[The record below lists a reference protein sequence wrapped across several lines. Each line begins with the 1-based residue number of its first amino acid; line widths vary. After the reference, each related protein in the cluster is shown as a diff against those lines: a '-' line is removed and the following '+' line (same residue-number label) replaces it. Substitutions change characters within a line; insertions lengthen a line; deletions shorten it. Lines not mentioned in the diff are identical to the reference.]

1 MDTLV
6 LDGIKKCYGQTIALD
21 GFSAT
26 LTHGICGVLGENGA
40 GKSTVLNLLSTLIQP
55 DQGMILYNGS
65 TIYTRYYQSLL
76 GYLPQHFG
84 VYGHMKLQ
92 DYLRYVAALKNVD
105 GSTIDPMIQTTLND
119 LDLLPYADSK
129 LKTLSGGMRQRVGIA
144 QALIN
149 SPKVLLL
156 DEPTVGLDPRQRI
169 RFKTLL
175 SRLANHCIVILSS
188 HIVSDIED
196 IADTVW
202 LLKKGKLCCEGTV
215 ESLIK
220 SLDGTVYVKDGDTMD
235 LPLDATIVNIRLKPI
250 PMVRFISNALV
261 QPSWRMVRPDLNDV
275 YMRVYDVD

>member
-1 MDTLV
+1 MDRLV
-6 LDGIKKCYGQTIALD
+6 LDGIKKSYGSTIALD
-21 GFSAT
+21 GLSAT
-26 LTHGICGVLGENGA
+26 LTNGICGVLGENGA
-40 GKSTVLNLLSTLIQP
+40 GKSTLLNALATLIQP
-55 DQGMILYNGS
+55 DQGSILYDGS

-105 GSTIDPMIQTTLND
+105 GSTIDERIQTILID
-119 LDLLPYADSK
+119 LDLLMYKNRK

-149 SPKVLLL
+149 APKILLL

-175 SRLANHCIVILSS
+175 SRLSEHCIVILSS

-202 LLKKGKLCCEGTV
+202 LLKDGKLCASGAVDT
-215 ESLIK
+215 LIDA
-220 SLDGTVYVKDGDTMD
+220 LDGTVYVKQKEVKD
-235 LPLDATIVNIRLKPI
+235 LPDDATIVDIRFKPE
-250 PMVRFISNALV
+250 PMVRFISNQMV
-261 QPSWRMVRPDLNDV
+261 EPSWTMVKPDLNDV
-275 YMRVYDVD
+275 YMRIYG